1 MGLIEAYKA
10 LKDIS
15 YRVSNSNKLVEVL
28 TVDQDR
34 VVICKGDTC
43 FELQKPEQ
51 LGKELVI
58 PVIKWSKPKL
68 MLRRR
73 GDKFELMER
82 KYIALSDLNHYMNT
96 YDFREFTKRMKNIKE
111 VETDIS
117 RLYKFFDYLYTM
129 FI

>member
-15 YRVSNSNKLVEVL
+15 YRVSNSNKLVEVV
-28 TVDQDR
+28 TVDEGH
-34 VVICKGDTC
+34 VMICKGDTC

-51 LGKELVI
+51 IGKELVI
-58 PVIKWSKPKL
+58 PVLKWSKPML
-68 MLRRR
+68 RLRRR
-73 GDKFELMER
+73 GDKYEIMER
-82 KYIALSDLNHYMNT
+82 KYITLSDLNYFMNT
-96 YDFREFTKRMKNIKE
+96 YDFRDFTKRMKNIKE
-111 VETDIS
+111 VENDIS